1 MRLYEQSSAVV
12 RPARVA
18 AIALNTKL
26 LDDAGAQRAIQET
39 EELTGLVTDDVVR
52 NGPDRLLDAV
62 LAAVDALD

>member
-1 MRLYEQSSAVV
+1 M

-26 LDDAGAQRAIQET
+26 LDDAGAQRAIEET
-39 EELTGLVTDDVVR
+39 EALKGLVTDDVVR

-62 LAAVDALD
+62 LAAVDALG